1 MEKTWDKL
9 WKEWKDSDVGLVAQV
24 DCTDTSRDGGK
35 ALCNKLR
42 IQSFPTLKYGDP
54 NDLEEYDGERT
65 FEDLSS
71 FAEENLVP
79 ICSSDRLD
87 LCTDEEQK
95 RTIHKYMDLDVTEL
109 EQLIKA
115 EEIKLEEA
123 EKTFEAKI
131 EHLSKEFEVAQRN
144 RDEAIEAVMNGDL
157 GLMKSVQ
164 KAKEYQNSKNNN
176 QNHHHQSQ
184 QQDATVSDQEK
195 TEDND
200 DEATKDEL

>member
-9 WKEWKDSDVGLVAQV
+9 WKAWKDSDVGLVAQV
-24 DCTDTSRDGGK
+24 DCTDTGRDGGK
-35 ALCNKLR
+35 ALCKKFR

-71 FAEENLVP
+71 FAEQNLVP
-79 ICSSDRLD
+79 ICSSDRFD

-95 RTIHKYMDLDVTEL
+95 HMIQKYMDLDVKEL
-109 EQLIKA
+109 QQMIEA

-131 EHLSKEFEVAQRN
+131 ERLSKEFETAQRI
-144 RDEAIEAVMNGDL
+144 RDEAIAAVVDGDL

-164 KAKEYQNSKNNN
+164 KAKEYQKKNKTKNNS
-176 QNHHHQSQ
+176 QSQ
-184 QQDATVSDQEK
+184 QEEAQSDQEE
-195 TEDND
+195 TEGND
-200 DEATKDEL
+200 DEATKAEL

>member
-9 WKEWKDSDVGLVAQV
+9 WKVWKDSDVGLVAQV
-24 DCTDTSRDGGK
+24 DCTDTGRDGGK
-35 ALCNKLR
+35 ALCKKFR
-42 IQSFPTLKYGDP
+42 IESFPTLKYGDP

-95 RTIHKYMDLDVTEL
+95 RMIQNYMVLDETKL
-109 EQLIKA
+109 QQLIKD

-131 EHLSKEFEVAQRN
+131 EHLSKEFETAQRI

-164 KAKEYQNSKNNN
+164 KAKEYQNKNSKNNN
-176 QNHHHQSQ
+176 NQSQ
-184 QQDATVSDQEK
+184 QEETQSDQE
-195 TEDND
+195 ESEGND
-200 DEATKDEL
+200 DEATKEEL